1 MKTTAS
7 KIAIVTMQIWGVALT
22 LLTAYAIV
30 FTVFK
35 ILTGPIPGTASFTF

>member
-7 KIAIVTMQIWGVALT
+7 KIAIMAMQIWGLALAG
-22 LLTAYAIV
+22 LTAYAIC

>member
-1 MKTTAS
+1 
-7 KIAIVTMQIWGVALT
+7 MQIWGLALAG
-22 LLTAYAIV
+22 LTAYAIC